1 LIEDA
6 DVFQLFWSRNSMH
19 SPHCRDEW
27 EHALALPRDKPL
39 IRPLYWEDP
48 LPADPGQELPPAG
61 LRELHFVKV
70 PAVPEPLGSEWP
82 AASPRAEAPAQ
93 PAPPAPG
100 TMTGRAPGGGRRG
113 RKRWLGLAA
122 GLAAA
127 VVVAVGVIPRLV
139 ATSLS
144 GPPAASAPQPAT
156 PTAAAP
162 SASST
167 GRQLTASQLLPGDC
181 LTGSNLQLN
190 TSGQWP
196 TLVQAV
202 PCDQEHTAEVYYS
215 SNYWPAD
222 QAYPGERVKLRQAT
236 VRCNKAF
243 HSYVG
248 IPYSQSV
255 FAKTVITPSQAGWDS
270 GDRQLTCIA
279 YKPTNKYPGGAPLH
293 ASIRGTAR

>member
-1 LIEDA
+1 MHPGLQAVQTGPGPSCAMSFRENHWRGFADHHTVALRRASGTPSGPATYTTGWDA
-6 DVFQLFWSRNSMH
+6 T
-19 SPHCRDEW
+19 
-27 EHALALPRDKPL
+27 PRD
-39 IRPLYWEDP
+39 
-48 LPADPGQELPPAG
+48 
-61 LRELHFVKV
+61 
-70 PAVPEPLGSEWP
+70 
-82 AASPRAEAPAQ
+82 RACRSRSRVY
-93 PAPPAPG
+93 G
-100 TMTGRAPGGGRRG
+100 CWRG
-113 RKRWLGLAA
+113 
-122 GLAAA
+122 
-127 VVVAVGVIPRLV
+127 PRLV
-139 ATSLS
+139 GTSSGVPVANAPPTATS
-144 GPPAASAPQPAT
+144 
-156 PTAAAP
+156 TAAASP

-167 GRQLTASQLLPGDC
+167 GRPLTASQLLPGDC

-190 TSGQWP
+190 KSGQWP

-255 FAKTVITPSQAGWDS
+255 FAKTIISPSQAGRDS

-293 ASIRGTAR
+293 ASIRGSAR